1 MLVALALLLQAA
13 THPLTGVAIQPGDA
27 MIIRPESDGT
37 VTIIVPKADLARKL
51 GPGEVRVSLKVQ
63 DKMTMLEVENN
74 DPKLLDYEAILVAA
88 DGSTQG
94 TSVCRVMADGKP
106 SFEAWPYKIN
116 ELGLLN
122 FRRTTET
129 EIVCRQPS
137 RGGGGSLKD
146 AVE

>member
-27 MIIRPESDGT
+27 MIIRPENDGT
-37 VTIIVPKADLARKL
+37 VTIIVPKADKTRKP
-51 GPGEVRVSLKVQ
+51 GPGEVRVSLELM
-63 DKMTMLEVENN
+63 DKQTILTVENN
-74 DPKLLDYEAILVAA
+74 DPKLLDYQAIIVAP
-88 DGSTQG
+88 DGATQR

-116 ELGLLN
+116 ELGVLN

-129 EIVCRQPS
+129 EIVCR
-137 RGGGGSLKD
+137 
-146 AVE
+146 

>member
-1 MLVALALLLQAA
+1 
-13 THPLTGVAIQPGDA
+13 

-37 VTIIVPKADLARKL
+37 VTIIVPKADEARKL
-51 GPGEVRVSLKVQ
+51 GAGEVRVSLKIVDTQ
-63 DKMTMLEVENN
+63 TMLIVENN
-74 DPKLLDYEAILVAA
+74 DPKLLDYEAIMVAP

>member
-1 MLVALALLLQAA
+1 MLVTLALLLQAV
-13 THPLTGVAIQPGDA
+13 THPLTGVAIKPGDS

-37 VTIIVPKADLARKL
+37 VTIIVPKADEARKL
-51 GPGEVRVSLKVQ
+51 GAGEVRVSLKIVDTQ
-63 DKMTMLEVENN
+63 TMLIVENN
-74 DPKLLDYEAILVAA
+74 DPKLLDYEAIMVAP

-129 EIVCRQPS
+129 EIVCKQPS
-137 RGGGGSLKD
+137 RRSGSVKD
-146 AVE
+146 VAE